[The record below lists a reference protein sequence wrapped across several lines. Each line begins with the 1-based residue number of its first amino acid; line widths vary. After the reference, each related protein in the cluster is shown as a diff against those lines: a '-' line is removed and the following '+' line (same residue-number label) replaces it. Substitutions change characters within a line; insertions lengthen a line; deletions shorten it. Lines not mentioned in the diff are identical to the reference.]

1 MRAVCGVSVW
11 YLNSSMRYDAKAVV
25 RYKGLPTLWCVRKD
39 EGCVSLTRTS
49 TILSF
54 SLPLFQK
61 QFTFPNKKSI

>member
-1 MRAVCGVSVW
+1 MRAVSVVCVW
-11 YLNSSMRYDAKAVV
+11 YLNSSLLYDANKVV
-25 RYKGLPTLWCVRKD
+25 RYSDSDDAVCVRKD
-39 EGCVSLTRTS
+39 GGCVSLTRTS